1 MIFLFTTT
9 GRRGSRPGPGPQ
21 YIYHFC
27 RAPGRLRN
35 NDIYNII
42 TSNLL
47 LYKMV
52 EDGRRWPVA
61 FDSCRTQVLMF
72 ISDMDVG
79 FAAGWTA
86 RIGLVCNA
94 RFYCL

>member
-1 MIFLFTTT
+1 
-9 GRRGSRPGPGPQ
+9 
-21 YIYHFC
+21 
-27 RAPGRLRN
+27 
-35 NDIYNII
+35 
-42 TSNLL
+42 
-47 LYKMV
+47 MV